1 MRSGKLTHQITIE
14 APSNTV
20 SPAGTVTQTWAPI
33 ATVRGEILQQTA
45 TEFLRADAEAERNTI
60 IFRIRYRADLSTSAR
75 VTHAGQAYDLVEI
88 KPLGR
93 HQGLELRCERLA
105 S

>member
-1 MRSGKLTHQITIE
+1 MRAGKLNHQITLE
-14 APSNTV
+14 APTKTV

-33 ATVRGEILQQTA
+33 ATVRAEILQQTA
-45 TEFLRADAEAERNTI
+45 TEFLRAEAEAERNTI
-60 IFRIRYRADLSTSAR
+60 IFRVRYVPGLTTSAR

-93 HQGLELRCERLA
+93 RQGLELRCERLA